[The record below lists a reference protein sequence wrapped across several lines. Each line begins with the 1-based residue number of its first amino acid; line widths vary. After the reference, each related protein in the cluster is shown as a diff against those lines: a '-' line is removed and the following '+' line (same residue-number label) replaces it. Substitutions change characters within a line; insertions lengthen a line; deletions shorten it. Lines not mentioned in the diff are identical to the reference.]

1 MARHTLDEIFARFA
15 GDSHAEPVTLE
26 FSGRS
31 FEVNMAAGPVC
42 RFDFT
47 SLCSKPLGPNDYL
60 ALAKRFPVVIIEGI
74 PCMGPDD
81 VNTAYRF
88 ITIVDA
94 LYDNGNLLFA
104 SAEAV
109 PDKLFTEGEVADAFM
124 RTASRLVEM
133 GSKSWLE
140 HGAEAARRAHSY

>member
-1 MARHTLDEIFARFA
+1 MGCPIGL
-15 GDSHAEPVTLE
+15 
-26 FSGRS
+26 SGNAHLNAS
-31 FEVNMAAGPVC
+31 TVNIA
-42 RFDFT
+42 T
-47 SLCSKPLGPNDYL
+47 E
-60 ALAKRFPVVIIEGI
+60 AKRFPVVIIDGI
-74 PCMGPDD
+74 PCMVPDD

-104 SAEAV
+104 SAEAL
-109 PDKLFTEGEVADAFM
+109 PDQLFTEGEVADAFA

-140 HGAEAARRAHSY
+140 HGAEAARIAHSY